1 MPVGAYATTIE
12 GITVS
17 GSGFGAVS
25 AVDDASAVYKGADK
39 YTSSGS
45 GAVIWGG
52 SAMSAGTDSQQGL
65 DVEVF
70 SAIDAKYSI
79 IGGATV
85 TSGGSASGNTV
96 TVYSAGT
103 NSVGHAS
110 GAYVI
115 GGAALSGGSAYSNKV
130 LVSGD
135 NGVTVEGTVIGGAVV
150 GAGNAYSN
158 IVSAVNSGIVSGSV
172 IGGEAETGDAYANS
186 VFVNTSAFVGKNV
199 IGGATTTGNA
209 SSNVVSIDTSAV
221 VSGNVYGGYTLSG
234 NATSNTASINNSAVV
249 SGVVYGGFTSAGN
262 ADNNSVSI
270 AGSAQISKD
279 AYGGYTS
286 GGNVTGNT
294 VVVTGADTLVEGL
307 VAGGYTVSGTATSN
321 TASLNSGATASSNV
335 YGGYAVTGNADYN
348 SANVGSSTTSAIVS
362 GAVYGGYA
370 SAGSAT
376 GNLVNVAGENTVV
389 EGLVAGGYVVTS
401 GATSA
406 NTVNIGTSAVVSGAV
421 YGGYA
426 VTGNATGNSVN
437 IGTSAVTSG
446 NVYGGFTSAGN
457 ADNNSVSI
465 AGSAQI
471 TDNKNVYGG
480 FTSGGDVTGNTVVV
494 TGAGTLVEGLVAG
507 GYTVSGTATSN
518 TASLNSG
525 ATVSGSVYG
534 GYASAGNAT
543 GNSANVGASAT
554 SAIVSGAVY
563 GGYVANSGSATG
575 NVVNVAGNGTVVS
588 GVIAGGYVVASGAA
602 SDNTVNIGTSAVTSG
617 NVYGG
622 FTSAGDA
629 SNNSVSIAGSAQID
643 NDKSVY
649 GGFTSGGNVTGNAV
663 VVTGAG
669 TLVEGLVAGGY
680 TISGAA
686 TSNTVSI
693 DNSAIVSG
701 AAYGGFTSAG
711 NVTGNKVTIDTSA
724 TVSGAVY
731 GGYTSAGNATGNV
744 VTINGGKI
752 VGDIFGGEANG
763 SGNVA
768 TSNGVGFGSGNF
780 AVANVYGGANSNTSA
795 GDFFTGNTLTL
806 GTGANV
812 SAGQVDNFAMISFG
826 TGSTSLA
833 NSTGSS
839 VVLGNDSALTE
850 ITVTAGGTASL
861 ANAALTGTGF
871 KKTGDGT
878 LNLGSATNSHS
889 TNIIAGGTLAISKVS
904 ALGSATSNVLSGGT
918 LSLATSGNGYTPS
931 WNIGAGTSN
940 VITASNDVSIGS
952 SGGSAAIQFAS
963 AGGAVVFAGGHR
975 IDVYGG
981 IKNYTGGEVYV
992 SGTSTVVGLMDST
1005 NSVIS
1010 ADSRY
1015 SFTKMTVGG
1024 NTTLV
1029 LDGGV
1034 VLTTNKLVLDEDST
1048 ISGGNSAVY
1057 NVQPKDDED
1066 EQPDGVVVPDVI
1078 VNGGVTI
1085 SGLTSSG
1092 ETFTFNITSAAIA
1105 FSGSQSGDDK
1115 FLSLGSGV
1123 KLVLDEVTFDYT
1135 SYDGDASKTFDAT
1148 KVEGLEKI
1156 YSQKGFLT
1164 EYYWKK
1170 DDSTQ
1175 YVRAT
1180 EQAKALSEGF
1190 LGGIGLLTLG
1200 GDLVTGQGIASAA
1213 RGVARSGGAG
1223 QSFAALGGGKLK
1235 YKTGSHVDVSGTAL
1249 VAGLAA
1255 GVGNGATVGGF
1266 VEYGDGDYDSHNSF
1280 SRGKVKGSGDAEY
1293 IGIGILGR
1301 FELPRNASGQPY
1313 LEATARFGRVE
1324 SDFSTRNFL
1333 LVNGDVGPR
1342 AKYDIKSS
1350 YHGLSFGGGHVWN
1363 VGTNSAFDL
1372 YGRYVWTHQ
1381 AGDSVTLSG
1390 YGEDVKFSAV
1400 DSHRLRFGGRYS
1412 SKLGNTNSF
1421 YAGAA
1426 WEHEF
1431 DGEANAKVV
1440 GAGKIDAPEMKGSTG
1455 LAEFGFVFVP
1465 ADNKNLS
1472 IDLGLQVYGGKRSG
1486 ATGGAKL
1493 KYEF

>member
-1 MPVGAYATTIE
+1 MATRIPPHTPPFHRRPSQTCLEAALAVLALAVPVGGAVMPAGAYAANID
-12 GITVS
+12 GITVD
-17 GSGFGAVS
+17 GS
-25 AVDDASAVYKGADK
+25 AVDDGSAVYKGADP
-39 YTSSGS
+39 YTSAGS
-45 GAVIWGG
+45 GAILWGG
-52 SAMSAGTDSQQGL
+52 SAL
-65 DVEVF
+65 K
-70 SAIDAKYSI
+70 DAP
-79 IGGATV
+79 GAENSHVVSV
-85 TSGGSASGNTV
+85 TSNIASGYGILGGGTTNGSAATGNTV
-96 TVYSAGT
+96 NLISAT
-103 NSVGHAS
+103 SAAFVS
-110 GAYVI
+110 GADFYVI
-115 GGAALSGGSAYSNKV
+115 GGAALSGGDAHANSVSM
-130 LVSGD
+130 VSGT
-135 NGVTVEGTVIGGAVV
+135 TVEGTIIGGAVV
-150 GAGNAYSN
+150 GSGDAHGNVIVINGGTVGKSVVGGVTDSGN
-158 IVSAVNSGIVSGSV
+158 VSANSATVSG
-172 IGGEAETGDAYANS
+172 AT
-186 VFVNTSAFVGKNV
+186 VGQNV
-199 IGGATTTGNA
+199 IGGSATSGNATGN
-209 SSNVVSIDTSAV
+209 VVTVTEENAV
-221 VSGNVYGGYTLSG
+221 VSGYVAGGYTLSG

-249 SGVVYGGFTSAGN
+249 SG
-262 ADNNSVSI
+262 
-270 AGSAQISKD
+270 
-279 AYGGYTS
+279 
-286 GGNVTGNT
+286 
-294 VVVTGADTLVEGL
+294 
-307 VAGGYTVSGTATSN
+307 
-321 TASLNSGATASSNV
+321 NV
-335 YGGYAVTGNADYN
+335 YGGYAVTGD
-348 SANVGSSTTSAIVS
+348 
-362 GAVYGGYA
+362 
-370 SAGSAT
+370 
-376 GNLVNVAGENTVV
+376 
-389 EGLVAGGYVVTS
+389 
-401 GATSA
+401 
-406 NTVNIGTSAVVSGAV
+406 
-421 YGGYA
+421 
-426 VTGNATGNSVN
+426 
-437 IGTSAVTSG
+437 
-446 NVYGGFTSAGN
+446 
-457 ADNNSVSI
+457 ADNNSASI

-471 TDNKNVYGG
+471 TDGKNVYGG
-480 FTSGGDVTGNTVVV
+480 FTSGGNVAGNTVVV

-563 GGYVANSGSATG
+563 GGYVANSGSATS

-602 SDNTVNIGTSAVTSG
+602 SDNTVSIDNSAVVSG
-617 NVYGG
+617 AVYGG
-622 FTSAGDA
+622 YTSAGDA
-629 SNNSVSIAGSAQID
+629 NNNSVSIAGSAQIAD
-643 NDKSVY
+643 GKDVY
-649 GGFTSGGNVTGNAV
+649 GGYTSEGGVTGNAV

-686 TSNTVSI
+686 ASNTVSI
-693 DNSAIVSG
+693 DN
-701 AAYGGFTSAG
+701 
-711 NVTGNKVTIDTSA
+711 SA

-731 GGYTSAGNATGNV
+731 GGYTSAGNVTGNKVNIGASATVSGAVYGGYTSAGDATGNT
-744 VTINGGKI
+744 VTISGGTI
-752 VGDIFGGEANG
+752 VGDIFGGEATG
-763 SGNVA
+763 SGNTA
-768 TSNGVGFGSGNF
+768 MSNGVTFGSGSF
-780 AVANVYGGANSNTSA
+780 AVANVYGGANSTTSA
-795 GDFFTGNTLTL
+795 GDVFTGNTLTL
-806 GTGANV
+806 GAGANV
-812 SAGQVDNFAMISFG
+812 SAGQVDHFATISLG
-826 TGSTSLA
+826 NSASLA

-839 VVLGNDSALTE
+839 VVLGDGSALTE

-861 ANAALTGTGF
+861 ADAVLTGTGF
-871 KKTGDGT
+871 TKTGAGT
-878 LNLGSATNSHS
+878 LNLGSAANSHS
-889 TNIIAGGTLAISKVS
+889 ANIIAEGTLAISNVS

-918 LSLATSGNGYTPS
+918 LSLSTSGGAYTPS
-931 WNIGAGTSN
+931 WAIGAGTSN
-940 VITASNDVSIGS
+940 VITASDDVSIGS
-952 SGGSAAIQFAS
+952 SGGSHAIQFDPTS
-963 AGGAVVFAGGHR
+963 GGAVVFGGGHA
-975 IDVYGG
+975 ITVFGG
-981 IKNYTGGEVYV
+981 IKNHDGGEVYV
-992 SGTSTVVGLMDST
+992 SGSSTNLVLSDATSTT
-1005 NSVIS
+1005 QIP

-1015 SFTKMTVGG
+1015 SFTKMTVGEDAR
-1024 NTTLV
+1024 LV
-1029 LDGGV
+1029 LGGGV
-1034 VLTTNKLVLDEDST
+1034 ELTTNKLVLEEDST
-1048 ISGGNSAVY
+1048 ISGGSSAVY
-1057 NVQPKDDED
+1057 NVLAKDDGD
-1066 EQPDGVVVPDVI
+1066 EQPDVI

-1085 SGLTSSG
+1085 SGPTNSG
-1092 ETFTFNITSAAIA
+1092 ETFALNISGAAIA
-1105 FSGSQSGDDK
+1105 FSGSQSGYNK
-1115 FLSLGSGV
+1115 FLDLGSGV
-1123 KLVLDEVTFDYT
+1123 KLTLNEVTLDYT
-1135 SYDGDASKTFDAT
+1135 DYEGDVSKAFDASKVT
-1148 KVEGLEKI
+1148 GLEKI

-1164 EYYWKK
+1164 EYYWKEGA
-1170 DDSTQ
+1170 Q
-1175 YVRAT
+1175 YVKAT

-1266 VEYGDGDYDSHNSF
+1266 VEYGNGDYDSHNSF
-1280 SRGKVKGSGDAEY
+1280 SRGKVKGSGDTEY

-1324 SDFSTRNFL
+1324 SDFATGNFL
-1333 LVNGDVGPR
+1333 LANGDVGPR

-1390 YGEDVKFSAV
+1390 YDEDVKFSAV

-1431 DGEANAKVV
+1431 DGEANAKVD